1 MIILNSLTKNIKDGF
16 KAPTG
21 DSNRETPTKGAL
33 RFNTETGK
41 PEVYAKGRGWRR
53 ASVSEIPA
61 YVTDGLVLNLDA
73 GNLNSYDGSGATW
86 SDLSQEGND
95 GTINGATYDS
105 NGYFSFGGSDYVS
118 ISHDSTLHQNTL
130 TWEIWAYRS
139 DWSSSG
145 NGGTLQTLI
154 SKAQQSGYGLYYD
167 KNTSRIRFEIH
178 SGGSWRTLT
187 YNFGSLSSGWHHFMG
202 SYDGSTVKIYA
213 DGSLE
218 GTLSHTGTIYYNY
231 SQPVFIGAEAGT
243 GNTPDSSYK
252 FTGSVALTRLY
263 NKALSSDEI
272 TQNFN
277 ASKARFGL

>member
-1 MIILNSLTKNIKDGF
+1 MRTIHSLSENFSDGLLF
-16 KAPTG
+16 P
-21 DSNRETPTKGAL
+21 KGTSAE
-33 RFNTETGK
+33 RGNPEAGYFRYNTETKGI
-41 PEVYAKGRGWRR
+41 EVYDGTSW
-53 ASVSEIPA
+53 SSMDNTPS

-73 GNLNSYDGSGATW
+73 GNLNSYDGSGTTW

-118 ISHDSTLHQNTL
+118 ISHDSTLHPEALTL
-130 TWEIWAYRS
+130 DIWVYRS

-167 KNTSRIRFEIH
+167 KNNSIIRFEIH
-178 SGGSWRTLT
+178 SGGSWRTLN

-218 GTLSHTGTIYYNY
+218 GSLSHTGTIYYNY
-231 SQPVFIGAEAGT
+231 SQPVFIGAEADT
-243 GNTPDSSYK
+243 GNTPESSYK
-252 FTGSVALTRLY
+252 FTGNVALTRLY

-277 ASKARFGL
+277 ATKTRFGL